1 VLVSMRTHGGEE
13 VEKEEAR
20 ERTMRSPEFGPEVY
34 EYEEELSVLPPWMT
48 SVGGEGRYAAAWP
61 HLTRDQ
67 LVLHTIL
74 VTHLGTMVYAWTPP
88 RKAMV
93 VKTRY
98 PTRSSAD
105 RRTED
110 VVPPIMFHSAGLFT
124 PIPPIPIRRSIPDA
138 ITG

>member
-20 ERTMRSPEFGPEVY
+20 ERTMRSPEFGPE

-67 LVLHTIL
+67 LVLHT
-74 VTHLGTMVYAWTPP
+74 GTDAWDSCNTGTTSHSGDSP
-88 RKAMV
+88 RHHGVCMD
-93 VKTRY
+93 T
-98 PTRSSAD
+98 TSQ
-105 RRTED
+105 
-110 VVPPIMFHSAGLFT
+110 GN
-124 PIPPIPIRRSIPDA
+124 
-138 ITG
+138 GG